1 MEMGCPLI
9 VLVLAG
15 FGAFALAC
23 LAALTAI
30 AIGLRCY
37 GAGLFDKF
45 LGGEPDGAG
54 E

>member
-1 MEMGCPLI
+1 MEMSCPWI

-15 FGAFALAC
+15 IGAMALAC
-23 LAALTAI
+23 LLALTAV

-45 LGGEPDGAG
+45 LDSEVDS
-54 E
+54 